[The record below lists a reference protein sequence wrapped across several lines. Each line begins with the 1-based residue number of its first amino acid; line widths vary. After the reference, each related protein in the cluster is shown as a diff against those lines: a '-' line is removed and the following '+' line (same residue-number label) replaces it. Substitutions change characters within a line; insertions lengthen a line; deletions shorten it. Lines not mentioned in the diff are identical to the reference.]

1 MQPRGR
7 GIDRDSKLLVSRVSD
22 MSRPVSD
29 RPFAERKKKKKVQP
43 IDIREN
49 QEAIDR
55 VNMYASCELLFHVSL

>member
-29 RPFAERKKKKKVQP
+29 RPFAERKKKTVQP

>member
-29 RPFAERKKKKKVQP
+29 RPFAERKKTVQP